1 LSGKSVISPLISSFS
16 KSLCFSPPFT
26 LKKSMYHLID
36 EYLNFMAVEKGA
48 SRNTIDG
55 YSRDLNRYAGFVEE
69 RGILEISGIE
79 TEDVIAYLA
88 SLHREGL
95 AANSVNR
102 ALAAIRGFY
111 RYLLREKKVDHTPMA
126 HIVLAKV
133 WSRLP
138 DVLSRD
144 EMALLL
150 AQPGAE
156 TPADVRDSA
165 MLELMY
171 ATGIRVSELIGL
183 TINSINWQVGYLV
196 AMGKGEKER
205 IVPVGQTA
213 YERVKRYQET
223 ARPLLLKGRESD
235 RLFLNRSGKG
245 LTRQGFWKIVKKY
258 AAKAGLDKAIHPHTF
273 RHSFASHLLEG
284 GADLRSVQIML
295 GHADISTTQ
304 IYTHVTR
311 ERLKEIH
318 RKYHPRG

>member
-1 LSGKSVISPLISSFS
+1 
-16 KSLCFSPPFT
+16 
-26 LKKSMYHLID
+26 MNDLID
-36 EYLNFMAVEKGA
+36 EYLNYLTVEKGA

-55 YSRDLNRYAGFVEE
+55 YSRDLNRFAGFAGKGGS
-69 RGILEISGIE
+69 RGIDDIGTDELISF
-79 TEDVIAYLA
+79 LA
-88 SLHREGL
+88 ALQGEGL

-111 RYLLREKKVDHTPMA
+111 KYLLREKKVDHTPVA
-126 HIVLAKV
+126 HIELARV
-133 WSRLP
+133 WMRLP
-138 DVLSRD
+138 DVISRE
-144 EMALLL
+144 EMERLL

-156 TPADVRDSA
+156 TPAQCRDSA
-165 MLELMY
+165 MLELLY

-183 TINSINWQVGYLV
+183 TVNSINWQVGYLV

-205 IVPVGQTA
+205 IVPVGRTA
-213 YERVKRYQET
+213 YDRVKRYLEG
-223 ARPLLLKGRESD
+223 ARPLLVKTGGSD

-258 AAKAGLDKAIHPHTF
+258 AAKAGLGKRVHPHTF

-318 RKYHPRG
+318 RRFHPRG

>member
-1 LSGKSVISPLISSFS
+1 
-16 KSLCFSPPFT
+16 
-26 LKKSMYHLID
+26 MHHLID

-69 RGILEISGIE
+69 RGILQIGGIE

-88 SLHREGL
+88 SLHGEGL

-111 RYLLREKKVDHTPMA
+111 RYLLREKKADHTPMA

-133 WSRLP
+133 WTRLP
-138 DVLSRD
+138 DVLSRE

-156 TPADVRDSA
+156 TPADIRDSA

-171 ATGIRVSELIGL
+171 ATGIRVSEMIGL
-183 TINSINWQVGYLV
+183 TVNSINWQVGYLI

-205 IVPVGQTA
+205 IVPVGQIA
-213 YERVKRYQET
+213 NERVKRYQEV
-223 ARPLLLKGRESD
+223 ARPLLLKGRDSEL
-235 RLFLNRSGKG
+235 LFLNRSGKG

>member
-1 LSGKSVISPLISSFS
+1 
-16 KSLCFSPPFT
+16 
-26 LKKSMYHLID
+26 MHHLID

-55 YSRDLNRYAGFVEE
+55 YSRDLNRYAGFIEE
-69 RGILEISGIE
+69 RGVVEISGIE

-88 SLHREGL
+88 SLHGQGL

-126 HIVLAKV
+126 HIILAKV
-133 WSRLP
+133 WTRLP
-138 DVLSRD
+138 DVLSRE

-156 TPADVRDSA
+156 TPADIRDSA
-165 MLELMY
+165 MLELVY

-183 TINSINWQVGYLV
+183 TVNSINWQVGYLV

-213 YERVKRYQET
+213 YERVKRYQEG
-223 ARPLLLKGRESD
+223 ARPLLLKGRESEL
-235 RLFLNRSGKG
+235 LFLNRSGKG